1 MALKIASRFRRLLQ
15 RPGSID
21 LGPYERLTQLVG
33 EAEESVQSLTDEELT
48 EAATELRTTGGLHED
63 EQIEFL
69 ALAREAGKRAL
80 GERAFDGQVVGALA
94 MLQGRVVEM
103 GTGEGKTL
111 AGAIAAAGYAIGG
124 RRVHVLAVNDYLAK
138 RDAEWMGPVY
148 ELLGVTVSHVG
159 QASTPEERREAYQ
172 AEVCY
177 VPVNEIGF
185 DVLRD
190 RLVTKV
196 DDRVAVE
203 ADVALVDE
211 ADSVLIDEARVPM
224 VLAGATRSE
233 ALDDDVVQLVRTLR
247 AGVDYEIDGDGR
259 TVALT
264 DRGTDKVEKALGAR
278 AEEAAAEEAAA
289 EEAAAEEAAAEEAA
303 TDSTTDEAETVDA
316 AGEAEAGETE
326 GSGADA
332 SGADQSETDDAEVEE
347 PAPREFNLYADENLD
362 RLTQINVA
370 LHAEVLL
377 RRDVDYLVRDGK
389 VSLINN
395 NRGRVA
401 KLQRWPDGL
410 QAAVE
415 AKEAVPVSD
424 SGEVLD
430 SITVQ
435 ALVKRYKT
443 LCGMTGTAVVVGESL
458 QEFYDVDVAVV
469 PPNKP
474 NIRKDDPD
482 RLYLTVEQ
490 KNEALVK
497 HIGVVHESGR
507 PILIGTH
514 SVEESEQLSDK
525 LEAAGIEHVVLNAKN
540 DAEEA
545 AIIAEAGVP
554 GTVTVS
560 TQMAGRGTDIRLGGK
575 DESHDKEK
583 AIELGGLYVIG
594 TGLHASRRLD
604 DQLRGRAGRQGDP
617 GETLFFASLGDEL
630 VTRYSV
636 SSGLRPHPDE
646 TGRLT
651 DRKSIGMLEHAQ
663 RVADGANA
671 ELHRTTWQYNRLTGQ
686 QRAILLETREKVL
699 TEDLAATELAE
710 RAKER
715 YDELVDEVG
724 EDVVKAAA
732 RRIALGHLD
741 RRWTDHLAYLADLR
755 EGIHLR
761 SLAGG
766 IVHLKPIDEFN
777 KSAIASFDT
786 LIEDAWKDAAETFA
800 TAEITSEGLDEEAS
814 GIPRPTA
821 TWTYL
826 VNDNPFGTEADRILG
841 RLRNA
846 IKPESAAEPDEIL
859 DEEFDQDDLPEELR
873 DADDDEDLP
882 EELRDADDEDDEEK
896 SDKKD

>member
-1 MALKIASRFRRLLQ
+1 MLRNDGATLYVAVIMALKIASRFRRLLQ

-33 EAEESVQSLTDEELT
+33 EAEESVLALTDEELT
-48 EAATELRTTGGLHED
+48 EAVGELRTTGGLHED

-69 ALAREAGKRAL
+69 ALARDAGNRAI

-103 GTGEGKTL
+103 ATGEGKTL

-124 RRVHVLAVNDYLAK
+124 RKVQILAVNDYLAR
-138 RDAEWMGPVY
+138 RDADWMGPVY
-148 ELLGVTVSHVG
+148 ELLGVTVSHIG
-159 QASTPEERREAYQ
+159 QASTPDERRTAYE

-177 VPVNEIGF
+177 VPVSEVGF

-190 RLVTKV
+190 RLVNDV
-196 DDRVAVE
+196 ADRVTAE
-203 ADVALVDE
+203 LDVALVDE
-211 ADSVLIDEARVPM
+211 ADSVLIDEARVPL
-224 VLAGATRSE
+224 VLAGATRTE
-233 ALDDDVVQLVRTLR
+233 ELDEDVVQLVRTLR

-264 DRGTDKVEKALGAR
+264 DKGTDKVEAAL
-278 AEEAAAEEAAA
+278 
-289 EEAAAEEAAAEEAA
+289 
-303 TDSTTDEAETVDA
+303 
-316 AGEAEAGETE
+316 E
-326 GSGADA
+326 GI
-332 SGADQSETDDAEVEE
+332 
-347 PAPREFNLYADENLD
+347 NLYEDDNLD

-377 RRDVDYLVRDGK
+377 RKDVDYLVRDGK

-395 NRGRVA
+395 NRGRIA

-435 ALVKRYKT
+435 ALVKGYKT

-458 QEFYDVDVAVV
+458 QEFYEVDVAVV

-474 NIRKDDPD
+474 NIRVDDPD

-490 KNEALVK
+490 KNVALVE
-497 HIGVVHESGR
+497 HIAEVHEAGR

-514 SVEESEQLSDK
+514 SVEESEQLSDR
-525 LEAAGIEHVVLNAKN
+525 LEAAEIPHVVLNAKN

-560 TQMAGRGTDIRLGGK
+560 TQMAGRGTDIRLGGR
-575 DESHDKEK
+575 DESHDKDK
-583 AIELGGLYVIG
+583 AIELGGLYVVG

-617 GETLFFASLGDEL
+617 GGSLFFASLADEL

-636 SSGLRPHPDE
+636 SSGLRPHPDD

-651 DRKSIGMLEHAQ
+651 DRKSLGVLEHAQ

-671 ELHRTTWQYNRLTGQ
+671 ELHRTTWSYHRLTGQ
-686 QRAILLETREKVL
+686 QRAILLDTREKVL

-710 RAKER
+710 KAKER
-715 YDELVDEVG
+715 YDELVEEVG
-724 EDVVKAAA
+724 EDTVKDAA
-732 RRIALGHLD
+732 RRIALHHLD

-786 LIEDAWKDAAETFA
+786 LIADSWTDAVETFK
-800 TAEITSEGLDEEAS
+800 TAEITSEGLDEAAS
-814 GIPRPTA
+814 GVPRPTA

-826 VNDNPFGTEADRILG
+826 INDNPFGTEADRILG

-846 IKPESAAEPDEIL
+846 IKPESVAEAEEIL
-859 DEEFDQDDLPEELR
+859 PEEFDE
-873 DADDDEDLP
+873 DELP
-882 EELRDADDEDDEEK
+882 EELRDADDEADDDELPEELRDADDEEDHPK
-896 SDKKD
+896 DSKK

>member
-1 MALKIASRFRRLLQ
+1 MALKITSRFRRLLQ

-21 LGPYERLTQLVG
+21 LSPYERLSQLVL
-33 EAEESVQSLTDEELT
+33 EAEESVEPLTDEELA
-48 EAATELRTTGGLHED
+48 EAVSDLRTTGGLHED

-69 ALAREAGKRAL
+69 ALARDAARRTL
-80 GERAFDGQVVGALA
+80 GESAFDGQIVGALA

-103 GTGEGKTL
+103 ATGEGKTL
-111 AGAIAAAGYAIGG
+111 AGAFAAAGYAIGG
-124 RRVHVLAVNDYLAK
+124 RRVHVLAVNDYLAR
-138 RDAEWMGPVY
+138 RDAEWMAPIY
-148 ELLGVTVSHVG
+148 DLLGVTVSHVG
-159 QASTPEERREAYQ
+159 QASTPEERRAAYE

-177 VPVNEIGF
+177 VPVSEVGF

-190 RLVTKV
+190 RLVNDV
-196 DDRVAVE
+196 PERVTQTP
-203 ADVALVDE
+203 DVALVDE
-211 ADSVLIDEARVPM
+211 ADSVLIDEARVPL
-224 VLAGATRSE
+224 VLAGATRTE
-233 ALDDDVVQLVRTLR
+233 ELDDDIVQIVRTLR

-264 DRGTDKVEKALGAR
+264 DAGTDKVEKLLGERDEA
-278 AEEAAAEEAAA
+278 EAAAAAA
-289 EEAAAEEAAAEEAA
+289 LLPEAE
-303 TDSTTDEAETVDA
+303 DEAPAEDSDADTETEDA
-316 AGEAEAGETE
+316 EDKADEDKAEA
-326 GSGADA
+326 
-332 SGADQSETDDAEVEE
+332 VEPE
-347 PAPREFNLYADENLD
+347 RPAVNLYDDENLD

-377 RRDVDYLVRDGK
+377 RKDVDYLVRDGK

-395 NRGRVA
+395 NRGRIA

-435 ALVKRYKT
+435 ALIKGYKS

-458 QEFYDVDVAVV
+458 QEFYDVEVAVV

-474 NIRKDDPD
+474 NIRKDDQD

-490 KNEALVK
+490 KNVALVE
-497 HIGVVHESGR
+497 HIAEVHETGR

-514 SVEESEQLSDK
+514 SVEESEQLSDR
-525 LEAAGIEHVVLNAKN
+525 LEAAGIPHVVLNAKN

-545 AIIAEAGVP
+545 SIIAEAGVP

-575 DESHDKEK
+575 DETHDKDK
-583 AIELGGLYVIG
+583 AIELGGLYVVG

-617 GETLFFASLGDEL
+617 GGSLFFASLGDEL
-630 VTRYSV
+630 VIRYSV

-646 TGRLT
+646 HGRLT
-651 DRKSIGMLEHAQ
+651 DRKSVGILDHAQ

-671 ELHRTTWQYNRLTGQ
+671 ELHRTTWQYHRLTGQ
-686 QRAILLETREKVL
+686 QRSILLDTREKVL
-699 TEDLAATELAE
+699 TEDLAATELSE
-710 RAKER
+710 RVKER
-715 YDELVDEVG
+715 YDELVEEHG
-724 EDVVKAAA
+724 EDKVKDAA
-732 RRIALGHLD
+732 RRIALHHLD

-766 IVHLKPIDEFN
+766 IVHMKPIDEFN

-786 LIEDAWKDAAETFA
+786 LIADAWKEAAETFTEA
-800 TAEITSEGLDEEAS
+800 SITDSGLDEAAS
-814 GIPRPTA
+814 GVPRPTA

-846 IKPESAAEPDEIL
+846 IRPQSGAEAEEIL
-859 DEEFDQDDLPEELR
+859 PEEFDEDELPEELR
-873 DADDDEDLP
+873 DADDADLP
-882 EELRDADDEDDEEK
+882 EELREADDDEDDAK
-896 SDKKD
+896 RK

>member
-33 EAEESVQSLTDEELT
+33 EAEESVLSLTDEELT
-48 EAATELRTTGGLHED
+48 EAVADLRTTGGLHED

-69 ALAREAGKRAL
+69 ALARDAGRRGI

-94 MLQGRVVEM
+94 MLQGRIVEM
-103 GTGEGKTL
+103 ATGEGKTL
-111 AGAIAAAGYAIGG
+111 AGAIAAAGYAVGG
-124 RRVHVLAVNDYLAK
+124 RKVHVLAVNDYLAK

-190 RLVTKV
+190 RLVTDV
-196 DDRVAVE
+196 ADRVTVE

-224 VLAGATRSE
+224 VLAGATRNE

-264 DRGTDKVEKALGAR
+264 DKGTDKVEEALGER
-278 AEEAAAEEAAA
+278 AAAA
-289 EEAAAEEAAAEEAA
+289 
-303 TDSTTDEAETVDA
+303 DVDEAEDDA
-316 AGEAEAGETE
+316 AE
-326 GSGADA
+326 
-332 SGADQSETDDAEVEE
+332 DDAAEDDAAES
-347 PAPREFNLYADENLD
+347 PRFNLYDDENLD

-377 RRDVDYLVRDGK
+377 RKDVDYLVRDGK

-395 NRGRVA
+395 NRGRIA

-435 ALVKRYKT
+435 ALVKGYKT

-458 QEFYDVDVAVV
+458 QEFYEVDVAVV

-474 NIRKDDPD
+474 NIRIDDPD
-482 RLYLTVEQ
+482 RLYLTAEQ
-490 KNEALVK
+490 KNVALVE
-497 HIGVVHESGR
+497 HIAEV
-507 PILIGTH
+507 P
-514 SVEESEQLSDK
+514 
-525 LEAAGIEHVVLNAKN
+525 HVVLNAKN

-545 AIIAEAGVP
+545 AIVAEAGVP
-554 GTVTVS
+554 ETVTVS
-560 TQMAGRGTDIRLGGK
+560 TQMAGRGTDIRLGGR

-594 TGLHASRRLD
+594 
-604 DQLRGRAGRQGDP
+604 
-617 GETLFFASLGDEL
+617 
-630 VTRYSV
+630 
-636 SSGLRPHPDE
+636 
-646 TGRLT
+646 
-651 DRKSIGMLEHAQ
+651 
-663 RVADGANA
+663 
-671 ELHRTTWQYNRLTGQ
+671 
-686 QRAILLETREKVL
+686 
-699 TEDLAATELAE
+699 
-710 RAKER
+710 
-715 YDELVDEVG
+715 
-724 EDVVKAAA
+724 
-732 RRIALGHLD
+732 
-741 RRWTDHLAYLADLR
+741 
-755 EGIHLR
+755 
-761 SLAGG
+761 
-766 IVHLKPIDEFN
+766 
-777 KSAIASFDT
+777 
-786 LIEDAWKDAAETFA
+786 
-800 TAEITSEGLDEEAS
+800 
-814 GIPRPTA
+814 
-821 TWTYL
+821 
-826 VNDNPFGTEADRILG
+826 
-841 RLRNA
+841 
-846 IKPESAAEPDEIL
+846 
-859 DEEFDQDDLPEELR
+859 
-873 DADDDEDLP
+873 
-882 EELRDADDEDDEEK
+882 
-896 SDKKD
+896 

>member
-33 EAEESVQSLTDEELT
+33 EAEESVLLLTDEELT
-48 EAATELRTTGGLHED
+48 EAVAELRTTGGLHED

-69 ALAREAGKRAL
+69 ALARDAGKRAI

-94 MLQGRVVEM
+94 MLQGRIVEM
-103 GTGEGKTL
+103 ATGEGKTL
-111 AGAIAAAGYAIGG
+111 AGAIAAAGYAVGG
-124 RRVHVLAVNDYLAK
+124 RKVQVLAVNDYLAK

-159 QASTPEERREAYQ
+159 QASTPQERREAYQ

-177 VPVNEIGF
+177 VPVSEIGF

-190 RLVTKV
+190 RLVTDV
-196 DDRVAVE
+196 ADRVTVE
-203 ADVALVDE
+203 PDVALVDE

-224 VLAGATRSE
+224 VLAGATRNE

-264 DRGTDKVEKALGAR
+264 DRGTDKVESALGER
-278 AEEAAAEEAAA
+278 AAAAAAAEPATETAEAA
-289 EEAAAEEAAAEEAA
+289 EAAEAAEP
-303 TDSTTDEAETVDA
+303 TDDVD
-316 AGEAEAGETE
+316 GEAEAEV
-326 GSGADA
+326 A
-332 SGADQSETDDAEVEE
+332 AEPER
-347 PAPREFNLYADENLD
+347 PKYNLYDDENLD

-377 RRDVDYLVRDGK
+377 RKDVDYLVRDGK

-395 NRGRVA
+395 NRGRIA

-435 ALVKRYKT
+435 ALIKRYKS

-458 QEFYDVDVAVV
+458 QEFYDVEVAVV

-482 RLYLTVEQ
+482 RLYLTVDQ

-497 HIGVVHESGR
+497 HIGEVHETGR

-514 SVEESEQLSDK
+514 SVEESEQLSDQ
-525 LEAAGIEHVVLNAKN
+525 LAAAGIEHVVLNAKN

-575 DESHDKEK
+575 DETHDKDK

-617 GETLFFASLGDEL
+617 GGSLFFASLADEL

-636 SSGLRPHPDE
+636 SSGLRPHPDN

-699 TEDLAATELAE
+699 TEDLAAAELAE

-724 EDVVKAAA
+724 EDVVKSAA
-732 RRIALGHLD
+732 RRIALRHLD

-766 IVHLKPIDEFN
+766 VVHLKPIDEFN

-800 TAEITSEGLDEEAS
+800 DAEISSDGLNEEAS

-846 IKPESAAEPDEIL
+846 IKPESGAEPEEIL
-859 DEEFDQDDLPEELR
+859 AEEFDEDELPEELR
-873 DADDDEDLP
+873 DLDDEDLP
-882 EELRDADDEDDEEK
+882 EELRAADDDDDDDEAAK
-896 SDKKD
+896 KKD

>member
-33 EAEESVQSLTDEELT
+33 EAEDSVVDLTDEELT
-48 EAATELRTTGGLHED
+48 EAVAELRTTGGLHED

-69 ALAREAGKRAL
+69 ALARDAGKRAI

-103 GTGEGKTL
+103 ATGEGKTL
-111 AGAIAAAGYAIGG
+111 AGAIAAAGYAVGG
-124 RRVHVLAVNDYLAK
+124 RKVHVLAVNDYLAK

-177 VPVNEIGF
+177 VPVSEIGF

-190 RLVTKV
+190 RLVTDV
-196 DDRVAVE
+196 ADRVTVE

-224 VLAGATRSE
+224 VLAGATRNE

-264 DRGTDKVEKALGAR
+264 DRGTDKVEQALGERAAEADAEAAEAADDLTDADENN
-278 AEEAAAEEAAA
+278 AEE
-289 EEAAAEEAAAEEAA
+289 
-303 TDSTTDEAETVDA
+303 TDEADA
-316 AGEAEAGETE
+316 DEADEAV
-326 GSGADA
+326 S
-332 SGADQSETDDAEVEE
+332 DDEAVEEVER
-347 PAPREFNLYADENLD
+347 ARFNLYDDENLD
-362 RLTQINVA
+362 RLTQVNVA

-377 RRDVDYLVRDGK
+377 RKDVDYLVRDGK

-395 NRGRVA
+395 NRGRIA

-424 SGEVLD
+424 SGEILD

-435 ALVKRYKT
+435 ALIKRYKS

-458 QEFYDVDVAVV
+458 QEFYDVEVAVV

-474 NIRKDDPD
+474 NVRKDDQD
-482 RLYLTVEQ
+482 RLYLTVDQ
-490 KNEALVK
+490 KNAALVK
-497 HIGVVHESGR
+497 HIGEVHETGR

-525 LEAAGIEHVVLNAKN
+525 LEAAEIDHVVLNAKN

-575 DESHDKEK
+575 DETHDKDK
-583 AIELGGLYVIG
+583 ALELGGLYVVG

-617 GETLFFASLGDEL
+617 GGSLFFASLADEL

-636 SSGLRPHPDE
+636 SSGLRPHPDA

-699 TEDLAATELAE
+699 TEDLAADELAE

-732 RRIALGHLD
+732 RRIALRHLD

-786 LIEDAWKDAAETFA
+786 LIEDSWKDAAETFA
-800 TAEITSEGLDEEAS
+800 DAEITADGLDEESS

-846 IKPESAAEPDEIL
+846 IKPESASESEEIL
-859 DEEFDQDDLPEELR
+859 AEEFDEDDLPEELR
-873 DADDDEDLP
+873 DADDDEDDLP
-882 EELRDADDEDDEEK
+882 EELRDADDEDEDR
-896 SDKKD
+896 KK

>member
-33 EAEESVQSLTDEELT
+33 EAEESVLALTDEELT
-48 EAATELRTTGGLHED
+48 EAVAELRTTGGLHED

-69 ALAREAGKRAL
+69 ALAREAGRRTI

-103 GTGEGKTL
+103 ATGEGKTL
-111 AGAIAAAGYAIGG
+111 AGAFAAAGYAVGG
-124 RRVHVLAVNDYLAK
+124 RKVQVLAVNDYLAR

-148 ELLGVTVSHVG
+148 ELLGVTVSHIG
-159 QASTPEERREAYQ
+159 QASTPEERRTAYEAD
-172 AEVCY
+172 VCY
-177 VPVNEIGF
+177 APASEIGF

-190 RLVTKV
+190 RLVTDV
-196 DDRVAVE
+196 ADRVTVE
-203 ADVALVDE
+203 PDVALVDE
-211 ADSVLIDEARVPM
+211 ADSVLIDEARVPL
-224 VLAGATRSE
+224 VLAGATRTE
-233 ALDDDVVQLVRTLR
+233 ELDEDVVQLVRMLR

-264 DRGTDKVEKALGAR
+264 DKGTDKVEETLG
-278 AEEAAAEEAAA
+278 
-289 EEAAAEEAAAEEAA
+289 
-303 TDSTTDEAETVDA
+303 
-316 AGEAEAGETE
+316 GI
-326 GSGADA
+326 
-332 SGADQSETDDAEVEE
+332 
-347 PAPREFNLYADENLD
+347 NLYEDDNLD

-377 RRDVDYLVRDGK
+377 RKDVDYLVRDGK

-395 NRGRVA
+395 NRGRIA

-435 ALVKRYKT
+435 ALVKSYKT

-458 QEFYDVDVAVV
+458 QEFYEVDVAVV

-482 RLYLTVEQ
+482 RLYLTAEQ
-490 KNEALVK
+490 KNVALVE
-497 HIGVVHESGR
+497 HIAEVHETGR

-514 SVEESEQLSDK
+514 SVEESEQLSDR
-525 LEAAGIEHVVLNAKN
+525 LEAAEVPHVVLNAKN

-575 DESHDKEK
+575 DESHDKDK

-617 GETLFFASLGDEL
+617 GGTLFFASLADEL

-646 TGRLT
+646 SGRLT
-651 DRKSIGMLEHAQ
+651 DRKSVGMLEGAQ

-671 ELHRTTWQYNRLTGQ
+671 ELHRTTWQYHRLTGQ
-686 QRAILLETREKVL
+686 QRAILLDTREKVL
-699 TEDLAATELAE
+699 VDDLAAEELAE

-724 EDVVKAAA
+724 EDVVKDAA
-732 RRIALGHLD
+732 RRIVLGHLD

-786 LIEDAWKDAAETFA
+786 LIADAWTDAVETFQD
-800 TAEITSEGLDEEAS
+800 AEITADGLDEEAS

-846 IKPESAAEPDEIL
+846 IKPESVAESEEIL
-859 DEEFDQDDLPEELR
+859 PEEFDEDDLPEELRDADDEDELPEELR
-873 DADDDEDLP
+873 DADDDEDELP
-882 EELRDADDEDDEEK
+882 EELRDADEDEEK
-896 SDKKD
+896 PDQKA

>member
-33 EAEESVQSLTDEELT
+33 EAEESVLSLTDEELT
-48 EAATELRTTGGLHED
+48 EAVAELRTTGGLHED

-69 ALAREAGKRAL
+69 ALARDAGKRAI

-103 GTGEGKTL
+103 ATGEGKTL
-111 AGAIAAAGYAIGG
+111 AGAIAAAGYAVGG

-159 QASTPEERREAYQ
+159 QASTPEERRKAYQ

-177 VPVNEIGF
+177 VPVSEIGF

-190 RLVTKV
+190 RLVTDV
-196 DDRVAVE
+196 ADRVTVE
-203 ADVALVDE
+203 PDVALVDE

-224 VLAGATRSE
+224 VLAGATRNE

-264 DRGTDKVEKALGAR
+264 DRGTDKVEKALG
-278 AEEAAAEEAAA
+278 E
-289 EEAAAEEAAAEEAA
+289 
-303 TDSTTDEAETVDA
+303 DV
-316 AGEAEAGETE
+316 
-326 GSGADA
+326 
-332 SGADQSETDDAEVEE
+332 
-347 PAPREFNLYADENLD
+347 NLYDDENLD
-362 RLTQINVA
+362 TLTQINVA

-377 RRDVDYLVRDGK
+377 RKDVDYLVRDGK

-395 NRGRVA
+395 TRGRIA

-435 ALVKRYKT
+435 ALIKQYKS

-458 QEFYDVDVAVV
+458 QEFYDVEVAVV

-474 NIRKDDPD
+474 NIRKDDQD
-482 RLYLTVEQ
+482 RLYLTVDQ
-490 KNEALVK
+490 KNDALVK
-497 HIGVVHESGR
+497 HIGEVHETGR

-525 LEAAGIEHVVLNAKN
+525 LAAAGIEHVVLNAKN

-575 DESHDKEK
+575 DETHDKDK
-583 AIELGGLYVIG
+583 AIELGGLYVVG

-617 GETLFFASLGDEL
+617 GGSLFFASLADEL

-636 SSGLRPHPDE
+636 SSGL
-646 TGRLT
+646 T
-651 DRKSIGMLEHAQ
+651 DRKSVGVLEHAQ

-699 TEDLAATELAE
+699 TEDLAADELAE

-732 RRIALGHLD
+732 RRIALRHLD

-800 TAEITSEGLDEEAS
+800 EAEITSDGLNEESS

-846 IKPESAAEPDEIL
+846 IKPESVSEPEEIL
-859 DEEFDQDDLPEELR
+859 PEEFDEDDLPEELR
-873 DADDDEDLP
+873 DADDQDLP
-882 EELRDADDEDDEEK
+882 EELRDADDEDR
-896 SDKKD
+896 KK

>member
-1 MALKIASRFRRLLQ
+1 MALKITSRFRRLLQ
-15 RPGSID
+15 RPGSIN
-21 LGPYERLTQLVG
+21 LGPYERLSQLVL
-33 EAEESVQSLTDEELT
+33 EAEETVEPLTDEELT
-48 EAATELRTTGGLHED
+48 ESVSELRTTGGLHED

-69 ALAREAGKRAL
+69 ALARDAARRTL
-80 GERAFDGQVVGALA
+80 GESAFDGQIVGALA

-103 GTGEGKTL
+103 ATGEGKTL
-111 AGAIAAAGYAIGG
+111 AGAFAAAGYAVGG
-124 RRVHVLAVNDYLAK
+124 RRVHVLAVNDYLAR
-138 RDAEWMGPVY
+138 RDAEWMAPIY

-159 QASTPEERREAYQ
+159 QASTPEERRTAYE

-177 VPVNEIGF
+177 VPVSEVGF

-190 RLVTKV
+190 RLVTDV
-196 DDRVAVE
+196 AERVTQTP
-203 ADVALVDE
+203 DVALVDE
-211 ADSVLIDEARVPM
+211 ADSVLIDEARVPL
-224 VLAGATRSE
+224 VLAGATRTE
-233 ALDDDVVQLVRTLR
+233 ELDDDVVQIVRTLR

-264 DRGTDKVEKALGAR
+264 DTGTDKVEQLLGEIAAEAKA
-278 AEEAAAEEAAA
+278 AEVEAAEVEAAAIEVQDEVEVQDEIEVQDEVKADTGTDAEDTEEGDKAEA
-289 EEAAAEEAAAEEAA
+289 EEV
-303 TDSTTDEAETVDA
+303 EAEP
-316 AGEAEAGETE
+316 EIP
-326 GSGADA
+326 SY
-332 SGADQSETDDAEVEE
+332 
-347 PAPREFNLYADENLD
+347 NLYDDENLD

-377 RRDVDYLVRDGK
+377 RKDVDYLVRDGK

-395 NRGRVA
+395 NRGRIA

-435 ALVKRYKT
+435 ALIKGYKS

-458 QEFYDVDVAVV
+458 QEFYEVEVAVV

-474 NIRKDDPD
+474 NVRKDAED

-490 KNEALVK
+490 KNVALVE
-497 HIGVVHESGR
+497 HIAEVHETGR

-514 SVEESEQLSDK
+514 SVEESEQLSDR
-525 LEAAGIEHVVLNAKN
+525 LEAAEIPHVVLNAKN

-545 AIIAEAGVP
+545 GIIAEAGVP

-575 DESHDKEK
+575 DESHDKDK

-617 GETLFFASLGDEL
+617 GGSLFFASLGDEL
-630 VTRYSV
+630 VVRYSV
-636 SSGLRPHPDE
+636 SSGLRPHPDGS
-646 TGRLT
+646 GRLN
-651 DRKSIGMLEHAQ
+651 DRKSVGMLDHAQ

-671 ELHRTTWQYNRLTGQ
+671 ELHRTTWQYHRLTGQ
-686 QRAILLETREKVL
+686 QRSILLATREDVL
-699 TEDLAATELAE
+699 TEDLAATELSE
-710 RAKER
+710 RVKEK
-715 YDELVDEVG
+715 YDELVEEHG
-724 EDVVKAAA
+724 EEKVKDAA
-732 RRIALGHLD
+732 RRIALHHLD
-741 RRWTDHLAYLADLR
+741 RKWTDHLAYLADLR

-766 IVHLKPIDEFN
+766 IVHMKPIDEFN

-786 LIEDAWKDAAETFA
+786 LIADAWKDAAETFTEA
-800 TAEITSEGLDEEAS
+800 SITDAGLDEAAS
-814 GIPRPTA
+814 GVPRPTA

-846 IKPESAAEPDEIL
+846 IRPQSGAEAEEIL
-859 DEEFDQDDLPEELR
+859 PEEFDEDELPEELR
-873 DADDDEDLP
+873 DADLP
-882 EELRDADDEDDEEK
+882 EELREADDPDADDEKD
-896 SDKKD
+896 SKK

>member
-33 EAEESVQSLTDEELT
+33 EAEESVLALTDEELT
-48 EAATELRTTGGLHED
+48 EAVAELRTTGGLHED

-69 ALAREAGKRAL
+69 ALARDAAKRTI

-103 GTGEGKTL
+103 ATGEGKTL
-111 AGAIAAAGYAIGG
+111 AGAFAAAGYAVGG
-124 RRVHVLAVNDYLAK
+124 RKVHVLAVNDYLAR

-148 ELLGVTVSHVG
+148 DLLGVSVSYIG
-159 QASTPEERREAYQ
+159 QASTPEERRTAYQ
-172 AEVCY
+172 ADVCY
-177 VPVNEIGF
+177 APVSEIGF

-190 RLVTKV
+190 RLVTDV
-196 DDRVAVE
+196 ADRVTAE
-203 ADVALVDE
+203 PDVALVDE
-211 ADSVLIDEARVPM
+211 ADSVLIDEARVPL
-224 VLAGATRSE
+224 VLAGATRTE
-233 ALDDDVVQLVRTLR
+233 ELDDDVVQLVRTLR

-264 DRGTDKVEKALGAR
+264 DKGTDKVEETLG
-278 AEEAAAEEAAA
+278 
-289 EEAAAEEAAAEEAA
+289 
-303 TDSTTDEAETVDA
+303 
-316 AGEAEAGETE
+316 GI
-326 GSGADA
+326 
-332 SGADQSETDDAEVEE
+332 
-347 PAPREFNLYADENLD
+347 NLYEDDNLD

-395 NRGRVA
+395 NRGRIA

-435 ALVKRYKT
+435 ALVKDYKT

-458 QEFYDVDVAVV
+458 QEFYEVDVAVV

-474 NIRKDDPD
+474 NIRKDDQD

-490 KNEALVK
+490 KNVALVE
-497 HIGVVHESGR
+497 HIAEVHETGR

-514 SVEESEQLSDK
+514 SVEESEQLSDR
-525 LEAAGIEHVVLNAKN
+525 LEAAEITHVVLNAKN

-560 TQMAGRGTDIRLGGK
+560 TQMAGRGTDIRLGGR

-583 AIELGGLYVIG
+583 AIELGGLYVVG

-617 GETLFFASLGDEL
+617 GGSLFFASLADEL

-646 TGRLT
+646 SGRLT
-651 DRKSIGMLEHAQ
+651 DRKSLGVLEHAQ

-671 ELHRTTWQYNRLTGQ
+671 ELHRTTWSYHRLTGQ
-686 QRAILLETREKVL
+686 QRAILLDTREKVL
-699 TEDLAATELAE
+699 IDDLAADELAE

-724 EDVVKAAA
+724 EDVVKEAA
-732 RRIALGHLD
+732 RRIALDHLD

-761 SLAGG
+761 SLSGG

-786 LIEDAWKDAAETFA
+786 LIADSWTDAVETFQ
-800 TAEITSEGLDEEAS
+800 TAEITADGLDEEAS

-846 IKPESAAEPDEIL
+846 IKPESVAESEEIL
-859 DEEFDQDDLPEELR
+859 PEEFDEEDLPEELR
-873 DADDDEDLP
+873 DDDGDLPEELRESAAEDELSEELGAAEDELP
-882 EELRDADDEDDEEK
+882 EELRDADDEGEAEGEDQ
-896 SDKKD
+896 SGKKV

>member
-33 EAEESVQSLTDEELT
+33 EAEESVLPLTDEELT
-48 EAATELRTTGGLHED
+48 EAVAELRTTGGLHED

-69 ALAREAGKRAL
+69 ALAREAAQRTI

-103 GTGEGKTL
+103 ATGEGKTL
-111 AGAIAAAGYAIGG
+111 AGAFAAAGYAVGG
-124 RRVHVLAVNDYLAK
+124 RKVHVLAVNDYLAR

-148 ELLGVTVSHVG
+148 ELLGVTVSHIG
-159 QASTPEERREAYQ
+159 QASTPEERRTAYEAD
-172 AEVCY
+172 VCY
-177 VPVNEIGF
+177 APVSEIGF

-190 RLVTKV
+190 RLVTDV
-196 DDRVAVE
+196 ADRVTVE
-203 ADVALVDE
+203 PDVALVDE
-211 ADSVLIDEARVPM
+211 ADSVLIDEARVPL
-224 VLAGATRSE
+224 VLAGATRTE
-233 ALDDDVVQLVRTLR
+233 ELDEDVVQLVRTLR

-264 DRGTDKVEKALGAR
+264 DRGTDKVEETLG
-278 AEEAAAEEAAA
+278 
-289 EEAAAEEAAAEEAA
+289 
-303 TDSTTDEAETVDA
+303 
-316 AGEAEAGETE
+316 GI
-326 GSGADA
+326 
-332 SGADQSETDDAEVEE
+332 
-347 PAPREFNLYADENLD
+347 NLYEDDNLD

-377 RRDVDYLVRDGK
+377 RKDVDYLVRDGK

-395 NRGRVA
+395 NRGRIA

-435 ALVKRYKT
+435 ALVKGYKT

-458 QEFYDVDVAVV
+458 QEFYEVDVAVV

-482 RLYLTVEQ
+482 RLYLTAKQ
-490 KNEALVK
+490 KNVALVE
-497 HIGVVHESGR
+497 HIAEVHETGR

-514 SVEESEQLSDK
+514 SVEESEQLSDR
-525 LEAAGIEHVVLNAKN
+525 LEAAEVPHVVLNAKN

-575 DESHDKEK
+575 DESHDKDK

-617 GETLFFASLGDEL
+617 GGTLFFASLADEL

-646 TGRLT
+646 SGRLT
-651 DRKSIGMLEHAQ
+651 DRKSVGMLEGAQ

-671 ELHRTTWQYNRLTGQ
+671 ELHRTTWQYHRLTGQ
-686 QRAILLETREKVL
+686 QRAILLDTREKVL
-699 TEDLAATELAE
+699 VDDLAAEELAE

-724 EDVVKAAA
+724 EDVVKDAA
-732 RRIALGHLD
+732 RRIVLSHLD

-786 LIEDAWKDAAETFA
+786 LIADAWTDAVETFQD
-800 TAEITSEGLDEEAS
+800 AEITADGLDEEAS

-846 IKPESAAEPDEIL
+846 IKPESVAESEEIL
-859 DEEFDQDDLPEELR
+859 PEEFDED
-873 DADDDEDLP
+873 DLP
-882 EELRDADDEDDEEK
+882 EELRDADDEDELPEELRDADDDADELPEELRDADEDEEK
-896 SDKKD
+896 PDQKA

>member
-33 EAEESVQSLTDEELT
+33 EAEESVLSLTDEELT
-48 EAATELRTTGGLHED
+48 EAVAELRTTGGLHED

-69 ALAREAGKRAL
+69 ALARDAGKRAI

-94 MLQGRVVEM
+94 MLQGRIVEM
-103 GTGEGKTL
+103 ATGEGKTL
-111 AGAIAAAGYAIGG
+111 AGAIAAAGYAVGG
-124 RRVHVLAVNDYLAK
+124 RKVQVLAVNDYLAQ
-138 RDAEWMGPVY
+138 RDSEWMGPVY
-148 ELLGVTVSHVG
+148 ELLGVTVGHVG

-172 AEVCY
+172 ADVCY

-190 RLVTKV
+190 RLVTDV
-196 DDRVAVE
+196 ADRVTVAP
-203 ADVALVDE
+203 DVALVDE

-259 TVALT
+259 TVGLT
-264 DRGTDKVEKALGAR
+264 DKGTDKVEEALGG
-278 AEEAAAEEAAA
+278 
-289 EEAAAEEAAAEEAA
+289 
-303 TDSTTDEAETVDA
+303 V
-316 AGEAEAGETE
+316 
-326 GSGADA
+326 
-332 SGADQSETDDAEVEE
+332 
-347 PAPREFNLYADENLD
+347 NLYDDENLD
-362 RLTQINVA
+362 RLTQVNVA

-377 RRDVDYLVRDGK
+377 RKDVDYLVRDGR

-435 ALVKRYKT
+435 SLIKRYKS

-458 QEFYDVDVAVV
+458 QEFYEVDVAVV

-474 NIRKDDPD
+474 NVRKDDED

-490 KNEALVK
+490 KNTALVK

-525 LEAAGIEHVVLNAKN
+525 LEAAEIPHVVLNAKN

-545 AIIAEAGVP
+545 SIIAEAGVP

-575 DESHDKEK
+575 DETHDKEK
-583 AIELGGLYVIG
+583 ALELGGLYVIG

-617 GETLFFASLGDEL
+617 GGSLFFASLADEL

-636 SSGLRPHPDE
+636 SSGLRPNPDD

-724 EDVVKAAA
+724 EDVVKSAV
-732 RRIALGHLD
+732 RRITLGHLD

-786 LIEDAWKDAAETFA
+786 LVEDAWKDAAETFGE
-800 TAEITSEGLDEEAS
+800 AEITSDGLNEEAS

-846 IKPESAAEPDEIL
+846 IKPESAAEPEEIL
-859 DEEFDQDDLPEELR
+859 DEEFDEDDLPEELR
-873 DADDDEDLP
+873 DVDDDELP
-882 EELRDADDEDDEEK
+882 EELREAKDEADEADEEEPRK
-896 SDKKD
+896 KKD

>member
-1 MALKIASRFRRLLQ
+1 MYVAEIMAMKLTSRFRRLLQ

-21 LGPYERLTQLVG
+21 LGPYERLTVAIG
-33 EAEESVQSLTDEELT
+33 EAEESLQELTDDELT
-48 EAATELRTTGGLHED
+48 EVVTEMRTPDGLD
-63 EQIEFL
+63 EGDLIEFL
-69 ALAREAGKRAL
+69 ALAREAGKRAI
-80 GERAFDGQVVGALA
+80 GERAFDGQIVGALA
-94 MLQGRVVEM
+94 LLRGRIVEM
-103 GTGEGKTL
+103 ATGEGKTL
-111 AGAIAAAGYAIGG
+111 AGAFAAAGYAVGG
-124 RRVHVLAVNDYLAK
+124 RRVQVMAVNDYLAR

-148 ELLGVTVSHVG
+148 KLLGVSVSHIG

-172 AEVCY
+172 ADVCY
-177 VPVNEIGF
+177 APVSELGF

-190 RLVTKV
+190 RLVSDV
-196 DDRVAVE
+196 ADRVTVKP
-203 ADVALVDE
+203 DVALVDE
-211 ADSVLIDEARVPM
+211 ADSVLIDEARVPL

-233 ALDDDVVQLVRTLR
+233 ELDDDVVALVRTLR
-247 AGVDYEIDGDGR
+247 AGTDYEVDGDGR

-264 DRGTDKVEKALGAR
+264 DKGTDKVEEHLG
-278 AEEAAAEEAAA
+278 
-289 EEAAAEEAAAEEAA
+289 
-303 TDSTTDEAETVDA
+303 
-316 AGEAEAGETE
+316 GI
-326 GSGADA
+326 
-332 SGADQSETDDAEVEE
+332 
-347 PAPREFNLYADENLD
+347 NLYEDENLE

-377 RRDVDYLVRDGK
+377 RKDVDYLVRDGK

-395 NRGRVA
+395 SRGRIA

-435 ALVKRYKT
+435 ALVSSYPK
-443 LCGMTGTAVVVGESL
+443 LCGMTGTAVVVGEQL
-458 QEFYDVDVAVV
+458 QEFYQVEVALV

-474 NIRKDDPD
+474 NIRIDEPD

-490 KNEALVK
+490 KNAALVE
-497 HIGVVHESGR
+497 HIKEIHDTGR

-514 SVEESEQLSDK
+514 SVEESEQLSDR
-525 LEAAGIEHVVLNAKN
+525 LEAAEVSHVVLNAKN

-545 AIIAEAGVP
+545 AIVAEAGVP
-554 GTVTVS
+554 DTVTVS
-560 TQMAGRGTDIRLGGK
+560 TQMAGRGTDIRLGGR
-575 DESHDKEK
+575 DESHEK
-583 AIELGGLYVIG
+583 DRAAELGGLYVVG

-617 GETLFFASLGDEL
+617 GGSLFFASLGDEL

-636 SSGLRPHPDE
+636 TSGLRPQPDE
-646 TGRLT
+646 NGRLT
-651 DRKSIGMLEHAQ
+651 DRKALAMLEHAQ

-671 ELHRTTWQYNRLTGQ
+671 ELHRTTWSYHRLTGQ
-686 QRAILLETREKVL
+686 QRAILLDTREKVL
-699 TEDLAATELAE
+699 TEDLAAEELSG
-710 RAKER
+710 RVKER
-715 YDELVDEVG
+715 YEELVEEVG
-724 EDVVKAAA
+724 EDTVKDAA
-732 RRIALGHLD
+732 RRIALHHLD
-741 RRWTDHLAYLADLR
+741 QRWSDHLAYLADLR

-777 KSAIASFDT
+777 RSAIASFDT
-786 LIEDAWKDAAETFA
+786 LIEDAWTEAAETFKE
-800 TAEITSEGLDEEAS
+800 AEITSDGLDEEAS
-814 GIPRPTA
+814 GVPRPTA

-846 IKPESAAEPDEIL
+846 IKPASVAQSEEIPA
-859 DEEFDQDDLPEELR
+859 EEF
-873 DADDDEDLP
+873 EDLP
-882 EELRDADDEDDEEK
+882 EELRDLDDDELPEELRDLDDEDLPEQLREVDADGDERPR
-896 SDKKD
+896 DKD

>member
-33 EAEESVQSLTDEELT
+33 EAEESVQSLSDEELT
-48 EAATELRTTGGLHED
+48 EAVAELRTTGGLHED

-69 ALAREAGKRAL
+69 ALARDAGKRAI

-94 MLQGRVVEM
+94 MLQGRIVEM
-103 GTGEGKTL
+103 ATGEGKTL
-111 AGAIAAAGYAIGG
+111 AGAIAAAGYAVGG
-124 RRVHVLAVNDYLAK
+124 RKVHVLAVNDYLAK

-148 ELLGVTVSHVG
+148 ELLGVTVGHVG
-159 QASTPEERREAYQ
+159 QASTPEERRTAYQ
-172 AEVCY
+172 ADVCY
-177 VPVNEIGF
+177 VAVNEIGF

-190 RLVTKV
+190 RLVTDV
-196 DDRVAVE
+196 ADRVTVE

-264 DRGTDKVEKALGAR
+264 DKGTDKVEAALDGI
-278 AEEAAAEEAAA
+278 
-289 EEAAAEEAAAEEAA
+289 
-303 TDSTTDEAETVDA
+303 
-316 AGEAEAGETE
+316 
-326 GSGADA
+326 
-332 SGADQSETDDAEVEE
+332 
-347 PAPREFNLYADENLD
+347 NLYDDENLD
-362 RLTQINVA
+362 RLTQVNVA

-377 RRDVDYLVRDGK
+377 RKDVDYLVRDGK

-435 ALVKRYKT
+435 ALIKRYKS

-458 QEFYDVDVAVV
+458 AEFYEVDVAVV

-474 NIRKDDPD
+474 NIRKDDED
-482 RLYLTVEQ
+482 RLYLTVAQ

-497 HIGVVHESGR
+497 HIGVVHETGR

-514 SVEESEQLSDK
+514 SVEESEQLSD
-525 LEAAGIEHVVLNAKN
+525 LLQAAGIEHVVLNAKN

-575 DESHDKEK
+575 DETHDKEK
-583 AIELGGLYVIG
+583 ALELGGLYVIG

-617 GETLFFASLGDEL
+617 GGSLFFASLADDL

-636 SSGLRPHPDE
+636 SSGLRPHPDD

-651 DRKSIGMLEHAQ
+651 DRKSIAMLEHAQ

-724 EDVVKAAA
+724 EDVVQSAA

-777 KSAIASFDT
+777 KSAIASFET
-786 LIEDAWKDAAETFA
+786 LIEDAWKDAAETF
-800 TAEITSEGLDEEAS
+800 TDAEITADGLDEEAS

-846 IKPESAAEPDEIL
+846 IKPGSGAEPEEIL
-859 DEEFDQDDLPEELR
+859 AEEFDEDDLPEELR
-873 DADDDEDLP
+873 DADDLP
-882 EELRDADDEDDEEK
+882 EELRDADESGSGDDDLPDELRDADDK
-896 SDKKD
+896 PKR

>member
-1 MALKIASRFRRLLQ
+1 MALKITSRFRRLLQ

-21 LGPYERLTQLVG
+21 LGPYDRLSQLVA
-33 EAEESVQSLTDEELT
+33 EAEESVQALTDEELT
-48 EAATELRTTGGLHED
+48 EAVADLRTTGGLHED

-69 ALAREAGKRAL
+69 ALARDAARRTL
-80 GERAFDGQVVGALA
+80 GERAFDGQIVGALA

-103 GTGEGKTL
+103 ATGEGKTL
-111 AGAIAAAGYAIGG
+111 AGAFAAAGYAVGG
-124 RRVHVLAVNDYLAK
+124 RRVHVLAVNDYLAR
-138 RDAEWMGPVY
+138 RDSEWMGPVY

-159 QASTPEERREAYQ
+159 QASTPEERRTAYQ

-177 VPVNEIGF
+177 VPVSEVGF

-190 RLVTKV
+190 RLVNDV
-196 DDRVAVE
+196 SERVTAE
-203 ADVALVDE
+203 PDVALVDE
-211 ADSVLIDEARVPM
+211 ADSVLIDEARVPL
-224 VLAGATRSE
+224 VLAGATRTE
-233 ALDDDVVQLVRTLR
+233 ELDDDIVQIVRTLR

-264 DRGTDKVEKALGAR
+264 DAGTDKVEKLLGER
-278 AEEAAAEEAAA
+278 IAEAEAAAEPAAVVEDEAA
-289 EEAAAEEAAAEEAA
+289 EDEAAEDETEDKA
-303 TDSTTDEAETVDA
+303 EAEP
-316 AGEAEAGETE
+316 EAER
-326 GSGADA
+326 
-332 SGADQSETDDAEVEE
+332 
-347 PAPREFNLYADENLD
+347 PAFNLYDDENLD

-377 RRDVDYLVRDGK
+377 RKDVDYLVRDGK

-395 NRGRVA
+395 NRGRIA

-435 ALVKRYKT
+435 ALIKGYKS

-458 QEFYDVDVAVV
+458 QEFYDVEVAVV

-474 NIRKDDPD
+474 NIRKDDVD
-482 RLYLTVEQ
+482 RLYLTVKQ
-490 KNEALVK
+490 KNAALVE
-497 HIGVVHESGR
+497 HIAEVHETGR

-514 SVEESEQLSDK
+514 SVEESEQLSDQ
-525 LEAAGIEHVVLNAKN
+525 LEAAGIPHVVLNAKN

-545 AIIAEAGVP
+545 SIIAEAGVP

-575 DESHDKEK
+575 DESHDKDK
-583 AIELGGLYVIG
+583 AIELGGLYVVG

-617 GETLFFASLGDEL
+617 GGSLFFASLGDEL
-630 VTRYSV
+630 VVRYSV

-651 DRKSIGMLEHAQ
+651 DRKSLGILDHAQ

-671 ELHRTTWQYNRLTGQ
+671 ELHRTTWQYHRLTGQ
-686 QRAILLETREKVL
+686 QRSILLDTREKVL
-699 TEDLAATELAE
+699 TEDLAATELSE
-710 RAKER
+710 RVKEK
-715 YDELVDEVG
+715 YDELVEEHG
-724 EDVVKAAA
+724 EEKVKDAA
-732 RRIALGHLD
+732 RRIALHHLD

-766 IVHLKPIDEFN
+766 IVHMKPIDEFN

-786 LIEDAWKDAAETFA
+786 LIADAWNEAAETFA
-800 TAEITSEGLDEEAS
+800 EATITDSGLDEAAS
-814 GIPRPTA
+814 GVPRPTA

-846 IKPESAAEPDEIL
+846 IRPQSGAEAEEIL
-859 DEEFDQDDLPEELR
+859 PEEFDEDELPEELR
-873 DADDDEDLP
+873 EADDSDDADDVKD
-882 EELRDADDEDDEEK
+882 
-896 SDKKD
+896 SKK

>member
-33 EAEESVQSLTDEELT
+33 EAEESVLALTDEELT
-48 EAATELRTTGGLHED
+48 EAVGELRTTGGLHED

-69 ALAREAGKRAL
+69 ALARDAGNRAI

-103 GTGEGKTL
+103 ATGEGKTL
-111 AGAIAAAGYAIGG
+111 AGAIAAAGYAVGG
-124 RRVHVLAVNDYLAK
+124 RKVQILAVNDYLAR

-148 ELLGVTVSHVG
+148 ELLGVSVSHIG
-159 QASTPEERREAYQ
+159 QASTPDERRTAYE

-177 VPVNEIGF
+177 VPVSEVGF

-190 RLVTKV
+190 RLVTDV
-196 DDRVAVE
+196 ADRVTAE
-203 ADVALVDE
+203 LDVALVDE
-211 ADSVLIDEARVPM
+211 ADSVLIDEARVPL
-224 VLAGATRSE
+224 VLAGATRTE
-233 ALDDDVVQLVRTLR
+233 ELDEDVVQLVRTLR

-264 DRGTDKVEKALGAR
+264 DKGTDKVEAAL
-278 AEEAAAEEAAA
+278 
-289 EEAAAEEAAAEEAA
+289 
-303 TDSTTDEAETVDA
+303 
-316 AGEAEAGETE
+316 E
-326 GSGADA
+326 GI
-332 SGADQSETDDAEVEE
+332 
-347 PAPREFNLYADENLD
+347 NLYEDDNLD

-377 RRDVDYLVRDGK
+377 RKDVDYLVRDGK

-395 NRGRVA
+395 NRGRIA

-435 ALVKRYKT
+435 ALIKGYKT

-458 QEFYDVDVAVV
+458 QEFYEVDVAVV

-474 NIRKDDPD
+474 NIRIDDPD

-490 KNEALVK
+490 KNVALVE
-497 HIGVVHESGR
+497 HIAEVHEAGR

-514 SVEESEQLSDK
+514 SVEESEQLSDR
-525 LEAAGIEHVVLNAKN
+525 LEAAEIPHVVLNAKN

-560 TQMAGRGTDIRLGGK
+560 TQMAGRGTDIRLGGR
-575 DESHDKEK
+575 DESHDKDK

-617 GETLFFASLGDEL
+617 GGSLFFASLADEL

-636 SSGLRPHPDE
+636 SSGLRPHPDD

-651 DRKSIGMLEHAQ
+651 DRKSLGVLEHAQ

-671 ELHRTTWQYNRLTGQ
+671 ELHRTTWSYHRLTGQ
-686 QRAILLETREKVL
+686 QRAILLDTREKVL

-710 RAKER
+710 KAKER
-715 YDELVDEVG
+715 YDELVEEVG
-724 EDVVKAAA
+724 EDTVKDAA
-732 RRIALGHLD
+732 RRIALHHLD

-786 LIEDAWKDAAETFA
+786 LIADSWTDAAETFK
-800 TAEITSEGLDEEAS
+800 TAEITSEGLDEAAS
-814 GIPRPTA
+814 GVPRPTA

-826 VNDNPFGTEADRILG
+826 INDNPFGTEADRILG

-846 IKPESAAEPDEIL
+846 IKPESVAEAEEIL
-859 DEEFDQDDLPEELR
+859 PEEFDEDELPEELR
-873 DADDDEDLP
+873 DADDDELPEELREADDEDELP
-882 EELRDADDEDDEEK
+882 EELRDADDEDP
-896 SDKKD
+896 KDSRK

>member
-1 MALKIASRFRRLLQ
+1 MLRNDGATLYVAVIMALKIASRFRRLLQ

-33 EAEESVQSLTDEELT
+33 EAEESVLALTDEELT
-48 EAATELRTTGGLHED
+48 EAVGELRTTGGLHED

-69 ALAREAGKRAL
+69 ALARDAGNRAI

-103 GTGEGKTL
+103 ATGEGKTL

-124 RRVHVLAVNDYLAK
+124 RKVQILAVNDYLAR

-148 ELLGVTVSHVG
+148 ELLGVTVSHIG
-159 QASTPEERREAYQ
+159 QASTPDERRTAYE

-177 VPVNEIGF
+177 VPVSEVGF

-190 RLVTKV
+190 RLVNDV
-196 DDRVAVE
+196 AERVTAE
-203 ADVALVDE
+203 LDVALVDE
-211 ADSVLIDEARVPM
+211 ADSVLIDEARVPL
-224 VLAGATRSE
+224 VLAGATRTE
-233 ALDDDVVQLVRTLR
+233 ELDEDVVQLVRTLR

-264 DRGTDKVEKALGAR
+264 DRGTDKVEAAL
-278 AEEAAAEEAAA
+278 
-289 EEAAAEEAAAEEAA
+289 
-303 TDSTTDEAETVDA
+303 
-316 AGEAEAGETE
+316 E
-326 GSGADA
+326 GI
-332 SGADQSETDDAEVEE
+332 
-347 PAPREFNLYADENLD
+347 NLYEDDNLD

-377 RRDVDYLVRDGK
+377 RKDVDYLVRDGK

-395 NRGRVA
+395 NRGRIA

-435 ALVKRYKT
+435 ALVKGYKT

-458 QEFYDVDVAVV
+458 QEFYEVDVAVV

-474 NIRKDDPD
+474 NIRVDDPD

-490 KNEALVK
+490 KNVALVE
-497 HIGVVHESGR
+497 HIAEVHEAGR

-514 SVEESEQLSDK
+514 SVEESEQLSDR
-525 LEAAGIEHVVLNAKN
+525 LEAAEIPHVVLNAKN

-560 TQMAGRGTDIRLGGK
+560 TQMAGRGTDIRLGGR
-575 DESHDKEK
+575 DESHDKDK
-583 AIELGGLYVIG
+583 AIELGGLYVVG

-617 GETLFFASLGDEL
+617 GGSLFFASLADEL

-646 TGRLT
+646 AGRLT
-651 DRKSIGMLEHAQ
+651 DRKSLGVLEHAQ

-671 ELHRTTWQYNRLTGQ
+671 ELHRTTWSYHRLTGQ
-686 QRAILLETREKVL
+686 QRAILLDTREKVL

-710 RAKER
+710 KAKER
-715 YDELVDEVG
+715 YDELVEEVG
-724 EDVVKAAA
+724 EDTVKDAA
-732 RRIALGHLD
+732 RRIALHHLD

-786 LIEDAWKDAAETFA
+786 LIADSWTDAVETFK
-800 TAEITSEGLDEEAS
+800 TAEITSEGLDEAAS
-814 GIPRPTA
+814 GVPRPTA

-826 VNDNPFGTEADRILG
+826 INDNPFGTEADRILG

-846 IKPESAAEPDEIL
+846 IKPESVAEAEEIL
-859 DEEFDQDDLPEELR
+859 PEEFDE
-873 DADDDEDLP
+873 DELP
-882 EELRDADDEDDEEK
+882 EELRDADDEADDDELPEELRDADDEEEPK
-896 SDKKD
+896 DSKK

>member
-48 EAATELRTTGGLHED
+48 EAVAELRTTGGLHED

-69 ALAREAGKRAL
+69 ALARDAGKRAI

-94 MLQGRVVEM
+94 MLQGRIVEM
-103 GTGEGKTL
+103 ATGEGKTL
-111 AGAIAAAGYAIGG
+111 AGAIAAAGYAVGG
-124 RRVHVLAVNDYLAK
+124 RKVHVLAVNDYLAK

-148 ELLGVTVSHVG
+148 ELLGVTVGHVG
-159 QASTPEERREAYQ
+159 QASTPEERRAAYQ
-172 AEVCY
+172 ADVCY

-190 RLVTKV
+190 RLVTDV
-196 DDRVAVE
+196 TDRVTVE

-264 DRGTDKVEKALGAR
+264 DKGTDKVEAALDGI
-278 AEEAAAEEAAA
+278 
-289 EEAAAEEAAAEEAA
+289 
-303 TDSTTDEAETVDA
+303 
-316 AGEAEAGETE
+316 
-326 GSGADA
+326 
-332 SGADQSETDDAEVEE
+332 
-347 PAPREFNLYADENLD
+347 NLYDDENLD
-362 RLTQINVA
+362 RLTQVNVA

-377 RRDVDYLVRDGK
+377 RKDVDYLVRDGK

-435 ALVKRYKT
+435 ALVKRYKS

-458 QEFYDVDVAVV
+458 AEFYEVDVAVV

-474 NIRKDDPD
+474 NVRKDDED
-482 RLYLTVEQ
+482 RLYLTVAQ

-514 SVEESEQLSDK
+514 SVEESEQLSD
-525 LEAAGIEHVVLNAKN
+525 LLQAAEIEHVVLNAKN

-575 DESHDKEK
+575 DETHDKEK
-583 AIELGGLYVIG
+583 ALELGGLYVIG

-617 GETLFFASLGDEL
+617 GGSLFFASLADEL
-630 VTRYSV
+630 VSRYSV
-636 SSGLRPHPDE
+636 SSGLRPHPDD

-651 DRKSIGMLEHAQ
+651 DRKSIAMLEHAQ

-699 TEDLAATELAE
+699 ADDLAATELAA

-724 EDVVKAAA
+724 EDVVQSAA

-777 KSAIASFDT
+777 KSAIASFET

-800 TAEITSEGLDEEAS
+800 DAEITTDGLNEEAS

-846 IKPESAAEPDEIL
+846 IKPGSAAEPEEIL
-859 DEEFDQDDLPEELR
+859 PEDFDEADLPEELR
-873 DADDDEDLP
+873 DADDLPEELRDAEDLP
-882 EELRDADDEDDEEK
+882 EELRGSGGSGDDDLPDELRDADDK
-896 SDKKD
+896 PKR

>member
-33 EAEESVQSLTDEELT
+33 EAEDSVVDLTDEELT
-48 EAATELRTTGGLHED
+48 EAVAELRTTGGLHED

-69 ALAREAGKRAL
+69 ALARDAGKRAI

-103 GTGEGKTL
+103 ATGEGKTL
-111 AGAIAAAGYAIGG
+111 AGAIAAAGYAVGG
-124 RRVHVLAVNDYLAK
+124 RKVHVLAVNDYLAK

-177 VPVNEIGF
+177 VPVSEIGF

-190 RLVTKV
+190 RLVTDV
-196 DDRVAVE
+196 ADRVTVE

-224 VLAGATRSE
+224 VLAGATRNE

-264 DRGTDKVEKALGAR
+264 DRGTDKVEQALGER
-278 AEEAAAEEAAA
+278 A
-289 EEAAAEEAAAEEAA
+289 
-303 TDSTTDEAETVDA
+303 
-316 AGEAEAGETE
+316 EAEAAEAKAAESAADGTDAGETAADE
-326 GSGADA
+326 TSAGETGVSEADSGDADEADA
-332 SGADQSETDDAEVEE
+332 DADETVSDGEVVEE
-347 PAPREFNLYADENLD
+347 RARFNLYDDENLD
-362 RLTQINVA
+362 RLTQVNVA

-377 RRDVDYLVRDGK
+377 RKDVDYLVRDGK

-395 NRGRVA
+395 NRGRIA

-424 SGEVLD
+424 SGEILD

-435 ALVKRYKT
+435 ALIKRYKS

-458 QEFYDVDVAVV
+458 QEFYDVEVAVV

-474 NIRKDDPD
+474 NVRKDDQD
-482 RLYLTVEQ
+482 RLYLTVDQ
-490 KNEALVK
+490 KNAALVK
-497 HIGVVHESGR
+497 HIGEVHETGR

-525 LEAAGIEHVVLNAKN
+525 LEAAEIDHVVLNAKN

-575 DESHDKEK
+575 DETHDKDK
-583 AIELGGLYVIG
+583 ALELGGLYVVG

-617 GETLFFASLGDEL
+617 GGSLFFASLADEL

-636 SSGLRPHPDE
+636 SSGLRPHPDG

-699 TEDLAATELAE
+699 TEDLAADELAE

-732 RRIALGHLD
+732 RRIALRHLD

-786 LIEDAWKDAAETFA
+786 LIEDSWKDAAETFA
-800 TAEITSEGLDEEAS
+800 DAEITADGLDEESS

-846 IKPESAAEPDEIL
+846 IKPESASESEEIL
-859 DEEFDQDDLPEELR
+859 AEEFDEDDLPEELR
-873 DADDDEDLP
+873 DADDDDLP
-882 EELRDADDEDDEEK
+882 EELRDAADADDEDEDR
-896 SDKKD
+896 KK